1 VSASWGVDPQALGG
15 DEVVRERM
23 PERMSLRLDEPANGE
38 KTKGLVLGLWVLAR
52 ALRSASSRS
61 SAARALA
68 ARA

>member
-1 VSASWGVDPQALGG
+1 MKRASGSLVEALGAFFLAS
-15 DEVVRERM
+15 
-23 PERMSLRLDEPANGE
+23 SLTCLA
-38 KTKGLVLGLWVLAR
+38 AR